1 MDLTNGGRGAI
12 ERMVQAY
19 GFKTRQ
25 QLCDQLGVSKSTL
38 ATRYMRDS
46 FPSDWV
52 IQCALETGMSL
63 RWIAFGAGPQQ
74 DVGDIDVST
83 LPKSKLIN
91 GKLQDDGF
99 YLFDKSFLPEQLQ
112 NPIVIVEQDAEHI
125 CERQFEDV
133 RDGKWVI
140 GIDGEI
146 AIRTLTRMPK
156 NRVYVDGGNSP
167 FECNISELYIIAKI
181 IKICLKS

>member
-91 GKLQDDGF
+91 GRLQDDGF

-133 RDGKWVI
+133 RDGKWVVD
-140 GIDGEI
+140 IDGEI
-146 AIRTLTRMPK
+146 SVRELARLPVNRIR
-156 NRVYVDGGNSP
+156 VEGGKLP
-167 FECNISELYIIAKI
+167 FECSLTDINIIAKVLI
-181 IKICLKS
+181 NCIK